1 MIVKPP
7 EICAPVEPSMPSGFS
22 RKLMN
27 GIETSSLS
35 SAIAKWCELCSG
47 SGLSGLAL
55 SAPRWATWLV
65 ICWNA
70 LWPLSLKSKVT
81 IGSLPPRWSKFC
93 SGFLMSVPE
102 RPGSSRMIQKRVGVR
117 RVAVGLLV
125 AQDEHAGLDLDDLR
139 ARLLGVLEALERRR
153 PGLVGQA
160 VVERLLGD
168 LVEGVEARLGGG
180 LAVLRH
186 RDLALRR
193 ALDRVVEAGD
203 GLLAAVDLGL
213 VGLAVLVEDVLLP
226 VVEEELRRRADL
238 LRGALGV
245 LDAGEVDLDLVLAR
259 ARELRLG
266 DAERVD
272 ALAHDV
278 ERALERLRGDLR
290 VLGGLALIDEPD
302 AALEV
307 EAELRRVREQDG
319 GRACEQAE
327 DDQQDEKVA
336 AAFGHEVPGRDYFD
350 GVRTSKSPP
359 SSS

>member
-1 MIVKPP
+1 
-7 EICAPVEPSMPSGFS
+7 
-22 RKLMN
+22 MN

-35 SAIAKWCELCSG
+35 SAIAKWWELCCG

-65 ICWNA
+65 ILWNA
-70 LWPLSLKSKVT
+70 FWPLSLKSKVT

-102 RPGSSRMIQKRVGVR
+102 RPGSSRMIQKASGSGASALGFSSR
-117 RVAVGLLV
+117 RTSTPGWTSMIS
-125 AQDEHAGLDLDDLR
+125 
-139 ARLLGVLEALERRR
+139 ARCLLGVVEALERRR

-168 LVEGVEARLGGG
+168 LVEGVEARRGGG
-180 LAVLRH
+180 LAVLRD

-226 VVEEELRRRADL
+226 VVEEELSGRADL

-245 LDAGEVDLDLVLAR
+245 LDARQVDLDLVLAR
-259 ARELRLG
+259 ARELGLG

-278 ERALERLRGDLR
+278 QRALQRLRGDR
-290 VLGGLALIDEPD
+290 VSAWSACPD
-302 AALEV
+302 
-307 EAELRRVREQDG
+307 RRAGRRPG
-319 GRACEQAE
+319 GR
-327 DDQQDEKVA
+327 
-336 AAFGHEVPGRDYFD
+336 GRA
-350 GVRTSKSPP
+350 
-359 SSS
+359 SSTA